1 MNATEMQVRG
11 EQAMIRALALLL
23 LLGCQPSPPSTERL
37 AMLQYLCE
45 VYQRCS

>member
-1 MNATEMQVRG
+1 
-11 EQAMIRALALLL
+11 MILRALALLL
-23 LLGCQPSPPSTERL
+23 VVGCQPSPPTDERL

>member
-1 MNATEMQVRG
+1 MWRV
-11 EQAMIRALALLL
+11 IRLTGLLFLLA
-23 LLGCQPSPPSTERL
+23 GCQPSPPTNERL